1 MQKMLVRKSL
11 APITISKHLI
21 KRAPLVVIPQAEY
34 EELLRLRQK
43 WEWEEKDT
51 KEAVKIYE
59 KERKAKKLR
68 EIQSLADID

>member
-1 MQKMLVRKSL
+1 MQKMALRKSL
-11 APITISKHLI
+11 APLTIPRHLI
-21 KRAPLVVIPQAEY
+21 KKAPLVVIPQVEY
-34 EELLRLRQK
+34 EELLRLRQR

-68 EIQSLADID
+68 EIQSLADLD